1 MYIKKRKNSYLI
13 TVSCGYDTNGK
24 HISRSTSF
32 AVPKGLTAKQEQKA
46 VLEFSEKFERKVKG
60 GTVAHYNRM
69 TFRTFC
75 YEYYYKN
82 HLESLKPK
90 TSSGYKIVIEKRLI
104 PYFV

>member
-46 VLEFSEKFERKVKG
+46 VLEFAEKFERKVKG

-75 YEYYYKN
+75 YE
-82 HLESLKPK
+82 
-90 TSSGYKIVIEKRLI
+90 
-104 PYFV
+104 